1 MNKNFDMVAFV
12 TDYETN
18 ELDEEEIR
26 EGFQYLVDSGEA
38 WRLQGMYG
46 RTAAAMLAAGLI
58 HQPGER

>member
-1 MNKNFDMVAFV
+1 MSKNFDVVAFV

-18 ELDEEEIR
+18 ELDEAEIR
-26 EGFQYLVDSGEA
+26 EGFQNLVDSGEA

-46 RTAAAMLAAGLI
+46 RAAAAMLAAGVL